1 MSFNKVDKPLK
12 GDLLRVHRKTGYY
25 HFGIAV
31 GNDRVIHYA
40 ALDSDFSNKKEMKIV
55 ETPLEQF
62 VKDGALEIEQPYSS
76 PFTRDE
82 VVNRAKKLANS
93 HRFRRKY
100 YNLVDNNC
108 EHFARYCYYDKAQ
121 SKQVMAAAMVVIAT
135 GATLTGTLIAALAL
149 KKAKRRLARNKETK
163 Y

>member
-1 MSFNKVDKPLK
+1 MSFNKVDRPLK

-31 GNDRVIHYA
+31 DNNRVIHYA
-40 ALDSDFSNKKEMKIV
+40 ALDSDFSDKKEMKIV
-55 ETPLEQF
+55 ETSLEQF
-62 VKDGALEIEQPYSS
+62 VKGDLLEIEQPYSS
-76 PFTRDE
+76 PFSRDE

-108 EHFARYCYYDKAQ
+108 EHFARYCYYNKAE
-121 SKQVMAAAMVVIAT
+121 SRQVMLAAMLVLGAAT
-135 GATLTGTLIAALAL
+135 SLTGTIIAAVAL
-149 KKAKRRLARNKETK
+149 KKAKRRLARNKAEK
-163 Y
+163 